1 MDSIN
6 SKQKYFLF
14 FILGLFIG
22 GMVGIITINL
32 LISYRID
39 NYIKEIKHLDK
50 VIEEKD
56 FRLKKLEKNI
66 YDKRLLVKN
75 VEIELEYENE
85 KENDDIVKIT
95 LEKHIKDKFKCLVG
109 KEVEN
114 VDGDILLEIID
125 RRIMKI
131 EDKEYQLKLK
141 RIMISQVV
149 KLWIEIKVIK

>member
-1 MDSIN
+1 MESIN
-6 SKQKYFLF
+6 SKYKYFLF

-56 FRLKKLEKNI
+56 FRLQKLEKNI
-66 YDKRLLVKN
+66 NDKRLLIKD
-75 VEIELEYENE
+75 VEIELRYENE
-85 KENDDIVKIT
+85 EENDDIVKIT
-95 LEKHIKDKFKCLVG
+95 LEKHIKDRLKCLLG

-114 VDGDILLEIID
+114 IDGDILLEIID
-125 RRIMKI
+125 KRIMKI
-131 EDKEYQLKLK
+131 EDKEYQLKVEK
-141 RIMISQVV
+141 IMISKVV

>member
-6 SKQKYFLF
+6 SKHKYFLF

-32 LISYRID
+32 LVSYRID

-56 FRLKKLEKNI
+56 FRLQKLEKNI

-75 VEIELEYENE
+75 VEIQLKYENE
-85 KENDDIVKIT
+85 EENDDIVKIT
-95 LEKHIKDKFKCLVG
+95 LEKHIKDKFKCLLG
-109 KEVEN
+109 KEVKN
-114 VDGDILLEIID
+114 IDGDILLEIID
-125 RRIMKI
+125 KRIMKI
-131 EDKEYQLKLK
+131 EDKEYQLKVE